1 MSLKNFKTRNGIDV
15 DSYTVPSTII
25 QQTIKTNSATTLDTF
40 DMSLFNSIEYLITIK
55 QGSKIRTSKVL
66 MQTDGSSV
74 DMTEFGITETG
85 GTISGVA
92 VTAST
97 ASTNAILQ
105 ITITDAATTIAR
117 VRAVKN
123 LSSPF
128 VPVAP
133 DAPTIGTATQ
143 SAGVASISFT
153 APYDNGGSSVTS
165 YIATS
170 NTGNLTGTS
179 SSSPISV
186 SGLAPGISYTFTVKA
201 TNSIGTSVESL
212 SSNSIS
218 LPAIIVDYLV
228 LAGGGPGGL
237 SGGGG
242 AGGLRSTVGA
252 TGGGGSLESA
262 VQFASNQT
270 YTITVGAG
278 GPGYTGTGTRGSN
291 GVDSSIIGGVLSLT
305 SIGGGAGGGDFP
317 APNATGAN
325 GGSGGGGGGGYY
337 GANQSG
343 GRGTAG
349 QGYDGGA
356 FSMDNYLGGGG
367 GGAGA
372 RGEDGQSYTRGGNGG
387 AGISSSITGSSVTY
401 AGGGGGGVWWVE
413 TPGSGGSGIGGS
425 GTRYGV
431 SGSGVVNTGS
441 GGGGSD
447 VNGSGNY
454 TGTTGSG
461 GSGVVILRTISTA
474 SATTGSPTITTSGS
488 YNIYKFTSSGSI
500 RF

>member
-92 VTAST
+92 ITAST

-133 DAPTIGTATQ
+133 DAPTIGTATV
-143 SAGVASISFT
+143 SGGVASITFT
-153 APYDNGGSSVTS
+153 PPYDNGGSSIIS

-186 SGLAPGISYTFTVKA
+186 SGLQAGTNYTFTISA
-201 TNSIGTSVESL
+201 INSVGRSNESS
-212 SSNSIS
+212 SSNTVL
-218 LPAIIVDYLV
+218 LPAVIVDYLV
-228 LAGGGPGGL
+228 VGGGGPGGL
-237 SGGGG
+237 PGGGG
-242 AGGLRSTVGA
+242 AGGLRSTITA
-252 TGGGGSLESA
+252 TGGGGTLELP
-262 VQFASNQT
+262 VQFGSGAT
-270 YTITVGAG
+270 YTVTVGAG
-278 GPGYTGTGTRGSN
+278 GPGITNGTRGSN
-291 GVDSSIIGGVLSLT
+291 GVSSSVIGGAISLI
-305 SIGGGAGGGDFP
+305 SLGGGAGGGDYP
-317 APNATGAN
+317 SPNATGAN
-325 GGSGGGGGGGYY
+325 GGSGGGSGGGYY
-337 GANQSG
+337 GTAQSS
-343 GRGTAG
+343 GTGTSG
-349 QGYDGGA
+349 QGYAGTSFDVN
-356 FSMDNYLGGGG
+356 SYVGGGG

-372 RGEDGQSYTRGGNGG
+372 VGGTGTSGVRAGNGG
-387 AGISSSITGSSVTY
+387 IGISSSITGSSVTY
-401 AGGGGGGVWWVE
+401 AGGGGGGVWAAHTV
-413 TPGSGGSGIGGS
+413 GSGGSSIGGS
-425 GTRYGV
+425 GSRAGV
-431 SGSGVVNTGS
+431 AGSGTVNTGS
-441 GGGGSD
+441 GGGGTE
-447 VNGSGNY
+447 VNGGGAY
-454 TGTTGSG
+454 TGTSGNG
-461 GSGVVILRTISTA
+461 GSGVIILRTLSTA
-474 SATTGSPTITTSGS
+474 SATTGSPTITTDGS
-488 YNIYKFTSSGSI
+488 YNIYKFISTGSI
-500 RF
+500 TF